1 MSVGAVQYTIR
12 VDGHLGDAV
21 LSAFPQLAAREVAQ
35 TVLTGY
41 LDQSALW
48 GVLALL
54 EMLGLDLVEVHR
66 VGPGMPLPEPGDG
79 CPTAR

>member
-1 MSVGAVQYTIR
+1 MSVGEAQYTIR

-21 LSAFPQLAAREVAQ
+21 LSAFPQLTAREVAQ
-35 TVLTGY
+35 TVLTGH

-54 EMLGLDLVEVHR
+54 EMLGLDLVEVHQ
-66 VGPGMPLPEPGDG
+66 VSPGTPREE
-79 CPTAR
+79 